1 METKEDMEYY
11 CKDLSPPDV
20 ERAIKFNEV
29 AGDESV
35 IAYSM
40 FLKQNK
46 LPRQVFI
53 QGYNAMYAAAS
64 LFLAKKHK
72 IKLDEVRG
80 STHKNM
86 RIVLEFYTRESK
98 HHAKLIS
105 LYETAIEKFQI
116 LSYQYHSDKHF
127 AGKVIKDLMDE
138 GFYQGKKI
146 TYYSEPVPGRKDPLQ
161 LKIPDA
167 KKFIK
172 EIVEPFLYI
181 IGELTND

>member
-1 METKEDMEYY
+1 METKEDIEHY
-11 CKDLSPPDV
+11 CKSLSPPDA

-29 AGDESV
+29 AKDESI

-40 FLKQNK
+40 FLEQNK
-46 LPRQVFI
+46 LPRLVFI

-64 LFLAKKHK
+64 LFLAKKYK

-86 RIVLEFYTRESK
+86 RGALDFYTRDSK

-127 AGKVIKDLMDE
+127 AGKVIKDLVNE
-138 GFYQGKKI
+138 GFYQGKKVA
-146 TYYSEPVPGRKDPLQ
+146 YYSEPVPGRKDPLQ
-161 LKIPDA
+161 LNIPDA
-167 KKFIK
+167 KKFIQ